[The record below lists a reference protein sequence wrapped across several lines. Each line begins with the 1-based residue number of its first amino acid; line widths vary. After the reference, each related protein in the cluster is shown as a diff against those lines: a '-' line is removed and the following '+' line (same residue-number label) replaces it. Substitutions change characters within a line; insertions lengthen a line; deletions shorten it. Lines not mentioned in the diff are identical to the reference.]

1 MLLQFYNANLARTE
15 RFQLIVVAKGWDIDA
30 GFRAYFQDG
39 LTGPDKELFPV
50 YYYSGH
56 CHSGPFLSPT
66 FVTLQVAASSNCF
79 SKHVP
84 VCSVVDKRSQLIVLA
99 TS

>member
-15 RFQLIVVAKGWDIDA
+15 GFQLLVVAKGGDMDA

-39 LTGPDKELFPV
+39 LTGPGKDLFPV

-56 CHSGPFLSPT
+56 CHSCPFLSPT
-66 FVTLQVAASSNCF
+66 FLTLPVAAGLNCF
-79 SKHVP
+79 SNTY
-84 VCSVVDKRSQLIVLA
+84 R
-99 TS
+99 